1 MPRLACLGD
10 PGTHGGAI
18 VTASPD
24 TEAGPEGGEMPSAR
38 LGDIYA
44 CPLHGPNPIVTGSS
58 RLEINSRPATRDGD
72 MAECGALIIA
82 ATSLSEDE

>member
-1 MPRLACLGD
+1 MAPRNVMRLGD

-24 TEAGPEGGEMPSAR
+24 TYCNMPRRVAR

-44 CPLHGPNPIVTGSS
+44 CPIHGPNPIVTASEDTFCNGRGVA
-58 RLEINSRPATRDGD
+58 RLNDVTA
-72 MAECGALIIA
+72 CGARLIDGSPD
-82 ATSLSEDE
+82 TFCN